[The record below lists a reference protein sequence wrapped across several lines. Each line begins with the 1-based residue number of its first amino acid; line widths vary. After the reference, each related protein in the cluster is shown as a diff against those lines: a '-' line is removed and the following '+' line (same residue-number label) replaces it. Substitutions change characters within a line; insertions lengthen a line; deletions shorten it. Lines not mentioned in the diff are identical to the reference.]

1 MSGIRSPNYK
11 PDIKARMR
19 VVVEGEKV
27 DGQLELHALDP
38 LPGENR
44 NIHPTN
50 RSPGGGAVDEADEGG
65 G

>member
-1 MSGIRSPNYK
+1 
-11 PDIKARMR
+11 MR

-50 RSPGGGAVDEADEGG
+50 QSPGGGGQKMEQT
-65 G
+65 

>member
-1 MSGIRSPNYK
+1 MFSPNDK
-11 PDIKARMR
+11 PDIKAAL
-19 VVVEGEKV
+19 VWSTVVEGEKV

-50 RSPGGGAVDEADEGG
+50 QSPGGGGQKMEQT
-65 G
+65 